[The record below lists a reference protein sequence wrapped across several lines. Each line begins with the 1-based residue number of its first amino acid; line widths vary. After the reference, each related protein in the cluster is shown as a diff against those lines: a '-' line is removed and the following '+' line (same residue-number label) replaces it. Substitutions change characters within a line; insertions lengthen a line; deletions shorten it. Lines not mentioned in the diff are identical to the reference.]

1 MKVFKNYFKITWA
14 HKTSIILYTIIFIVL
29 MSFFTKTTNESS
41 YKSVDV
47 NIYLEDNAD
56 TQLSRALYDYLD
68 KNTNIVK
75 MDKDLVEDKL
85 FYNFISAAIE
95 IPKDFDTTR
104 EALYKSAPDDSY
116 ATNVENKIN
125 IYLSQVDAYEKA
137 GFTEDE
143 AIKNTDDDLDK
154 KVEVNIKSGGAGVKK
169 DTSRYY
175 FNFLNYVLLSQIIL
189 IVSTIVKV
197 YKAKPILMR
206 NIVSPLPKTRINLE
220 MMFGHIV
227 VGLAAWILYMALF
240 VIMYR
245 YDFSKT
251 HINLMMLNSF
261 VFTISVVSMAVMIA
275 SVIKDF
281 NAIQG
286 VMNVVGLGSSFLCGA
301 FVPQEILGKTALTIG
316 KIFPSYYF
324 IKNNEILAED
334 PSLSTII
341 PNMMIVL
348 GFAAAFIIVSAF
360 AKPKANDNIN

>member
-56 TQLSRALYDYLD
+56 TQLSRALTAYLD
-68 KNTNIVK
+68 KNTTIMK
-75 MDKDLVEDKL
+75 MNKDLVEDKL

-95 IPKDFDTTR
+95 IPKDFDSNR
-104 EALYKSAPDDSY
+104 EVLYKSAPDDSY

-125 IYLSQVDAYEKA
+125 IYLSQVGAYEKA

-240 VIMYR
+240 VIMYK
-245 YDFSKT
+245 YDFTKA
-251 HINLMMLNSF
+251 HVNLMMLNSF
-261 VFTISVVSMAVMIA
+261 IFTITVVTMSLMIA
-275 SVIKDF
+275 SLIKSE

-286 VMNVVGLGSSFLCGA
+286 VMNVVSLGSSFLCGA
-301 FVPQEILGKTALTIG
+301 FVPQELLGGTALMLG
-316 KIFPSYYF
+316 RVFPGFYY
-324 IKNNEILAED
+324 IKSNDMLMEK
-334 PSLSTII
+334 PQFSTIL
-341 PNMMIVL
+341 PNVLIML
-348 GFAAAFIIVSAF
+348 GFAIVFIVISIV